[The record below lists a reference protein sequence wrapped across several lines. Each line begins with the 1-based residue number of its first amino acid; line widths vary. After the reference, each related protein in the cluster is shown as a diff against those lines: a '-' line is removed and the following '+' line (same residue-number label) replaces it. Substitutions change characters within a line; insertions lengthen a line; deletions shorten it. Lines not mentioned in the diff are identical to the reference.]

1 MERITEIEG
10 IRRNFRLL
18 LGSRKRFGGTMKPRI
33 IIMIAIAIFAIVVLA
48 NTVLV
53 VDAGYM
59 AVIFN
64 QLTGGLS
71 SRDQGTHILVPG
83 LQKPT
88 LYDARVQTFTMSESY
103 GEGEAKGDEALEG
116 LTKDGQV
123 VKLDVSV
130 RFHID
135 KPRLAELHQTVGI
148 GYVDKVVRPHVRNVI
163 RLAVSAY
170 PVTEVYTEKR
180 IEIQNTSMRELEP
193 RLKTNFLVLDEVL
206 IRRVTFSVEFQKAI
220 EQKQIAQ
227 QEAQRMQYVLER
239 ERQEKDRKI
248 IEAQGEAESIRLKGE
263 ALASNPAL
271 IQYEYVQKITPGIT
285 TIITDGKSILSLGDI
300 VKK

>member
-1 MERITEIEG
+1 MRT
-10 IRRNFRLL
+10 RLIAL
-18 LGSRKRFGGTMKPRI
+18 AV
-33 IIMIAIAIFAIVVLA
+33 IAIIAIVIIA

-53 VDAGYM
+53 IDAGEL

-71 SRDQGTHILVPG
+71 ARDQGTHLLIPAM
-83 LQKPT
+83 QKPT
-88 LYDARVQTFTMSESY
+88 LYDGRVQTFTMSGTY
-103 GEGEAKGDEALEG
+103 GEGEARGDDALEA

-123 VKLDVSV
+123 VKLDVTA

-135 KPRLAELHQTVGI
+135 KAKITALHQNVGT
-148 GYVDKVVRPHVRNVI
+148 GYVDKVVRPHVRNII

-180 IEIQNTSMRELEP
+180 LDVQNRSMRELEP
-193 RLKTNFLVLDEVL
+193 KFRANFLVLDEVL
-206 IRRVTFSVEFQKAI
+206 IRKVSFSPEFQKAI

-227 QEAQRMQYVLER
+227 QESQRMQYILEK
-239 ERQEKDRKI
+239 EKQEKDRKI

-300 VKK
+300 IKK

>member
-1 MERITEIEG
+1 
-10 IRRNFRLL
+10 
-18 LGSRKRFGGTMKPRI
+18 MKPKLI
-33 IIMIAIAIFAIVVLA
+33 VFLALAVIVVIMVA
-48 NTVLV
+48 NTILV
-53 VDAGYM
+53 VDAGEM

-71 SRDQGTHILVPG
+71 SRDAGTHILIPA

-88 LYDARVQTFTMSESY
+88 IYDARVQTYTMSSTY
-103 GEGEAKGDEALEG
+103 GEQEVRGDDALEAL
-116 LTKDGQV
+116 TNDGQV
-123 VKLDVSV
+123 VKVDVSV

-135 KPRLAELHQTVGI
+135 KTKIAELHSRVGI
-148 GYVDKVVRPHVRNVI
+148 GYIDKVIRPQVRNVV

-180 IEIQNTSMRELEP
+180 IEVQNTSARELST
-193 RLKTNFLVLDEVL
+193 KFAANYLVLDEVL
-206 IRRVTFSVEFQKAI
+206 VRRVTFSPEFQKAI
-220 EQKQIAQ
+220 ELKQIAQ

-239 ERQEKDRKI
+239 ERLEKDRKI
-248 IEAQGEAESIRLKGE
+248 IEAEGEAESIRLKGE
-263 ALASNPAL
+263 VLAKNPAL
-271 IQYEYVQKITPGIT
+271 IQYEYVQKITPGVN

>member
-1 MERITEIEG
+1 MKPK
-10 IRRNFRLL
+10 LL
-18 LGSRKRFGGTMKPRI
+18 LLIALVI
-33 IIMIAIAIFAIVVLA
+33 ISVIVLA
-48 NTVLV
+48 NTILV
-53 VDAGYM
+53 VDAGHS

-64 QLTGGLS
+64 QITGGLS
-71 SRDQGTHILVPG
+71 DRDQGTSILIPA

-88 LYDARVQTFTMSESY
+88 IYDTRVLTYTMSAAY
-103 GEGEAKGDEALEG
+103 GEGETRGDDALEA

-123 VKLDVSV
+123 VKLDVTV

-135 KPRLAELHQTVGI
+135 KTKLTDIHQNIGVGYI
-148 GYVDKVVRPHVRNVI
+148 DKAVRPHVRNLV

-180 IEIQNTSMRELEP
+180 MEIQNRSFQELEP
-193 RLKTNFLVLDEVL
+193 KFKSNYLVLDEIL

-227 QEAQRMQYVLER
+227 QESQRMQYILER
-239 ERQEKDRKI
+239 ERQEKERKI
-248 IEAQGEAESIRLKGE
+248 IEAQGEAEAIRLKGE
-263 ALASNPAL
+263 VLASNPAL

-285 TIITDGKSILSLGDI
+285 TIITDGKSILSIGDL

>member
-1 MERITEIEG
+1 
-10 IRRNFRLL
+10 
-18 LGSRKRFGGTMKPRI
+18 MKPRLFLVI
-33 IIMIAIAIFAIVVLA
+33 GLAVFVIIMLA

-53 VDAGYM
+53 VDAGHS

-64 QLTGGLS
+64 QVSGGLYS
-71 SRDQGTHILVPG
+71 VDQGTHILIPG
-83 LQKPT
+83 LQKPKI
-88 LYDARVQTFTMSESY
+88 YDTRVQTYTMSATY
-103 GEGEAKGDEALEG
+103 GEGEQKGDDALEAL
-116 LTKDGQV
+116 TNDGQV
-123 VKLDVSV
+123 VKIDVSV

-135 KPRLAELHQTVGI
+135 QTRLTELHQTI
-148 GYVDKVVRPHVRNVI
+148 GSEYIDKVVRPQVRNVV
-163 RLAVSAY
+163 RLAVSGY

-180 IEIQNTSMRELEP
+180 IEIQNTSFKELEP
-193 RLKTNFLVLDEVL
+193 KFKANYLKLDEVL
-206 IRRVTFSVEFQKAI
+206 IRQVQFSAEFQKAI

-227 QEAQRMQYVLER
+227 QEAQRMQYILER
-239 ERQEKDRKI
+239 EKQEKERKI

-271 IQYEYVQKITPGIT
+271 IQYEYVQKITPGIQ

>member
-1 MERITEIEG
+1 
-10 IRRNFRLL
+10 
-18 LGSRKRFGGTMKPRI
+18 MKPRLILI
-33 IIMIAIAIFAIVVLA
+33 IAVVIFAVIVLV

-53 VDAGYM
+53 VDAGYT

-64 QLTGGLS
+64 QLTGNLS
-71 SRDQGTHILVPG
+71 LRDQGTHILIPG
-83 LQKPT
+83 LQKPII
-88 LYDARVQTFTMSESY
+88 YDSRVQTYTMSEAY
-103 GEGEAKGDEALEG
+103 GEGEARGDEALEG

-135 KPRLAELHQTVGI
+135 KTKLDQLHQTI
-148 GYVDKVVRPHVRNVI
+148 GQAYIDKVVRPHVRNVV
-163 RLAVSAY
+163 RLAVSGY
-170 PVTEVYTEKR
+170 PVTEVYSEKR
-180 IEIQNTSMRELEP
+180 IELQNLSFRQLQP
-193 RLKTNFLVLDEVL
+193 NFRTNFLILDELL
-206 IRRVTFSVEFQKAI
+206 IRRVTFSAEFQKAI

-239 ERQEKDRKI
+239 ERQEKERKI
-248 IEAQGEAESIRLKGE
+248 IEAQGEAESIRLKGQ

-271 IQYEYVQKITPGIT
+271 IQYEYVQKITPGIQ

-300 VKK
+300 LKN